1 MIMKRFIISVLLLA
15 AAETLC
21 AQRVVLSDY
30 AANKSGDDWAGAFA
44 AAFAEGDFVYV
55 PEGEYRCSEV
65 RVPGGK
71 TIAGAGNATRF
82 QPLGKVLICVVGVV
96 EEERLLAEDMADF
109 SRTMR
114 LVSADGLLPGDDL
127 LLIGQR
133 NSMMREDC
141 GPEWTLGRTYKKTCP
156 FGEFL
161 TVETVEGCI
170 VTTTTATLFPFY

>member
-82 QPLGKVLICVVGVV
+82 QPLGKVLFCVEGVV

-133 NSMMREDC
+133 NSMMR
-141 GPEWTLGRTYKKTCP
+141 PIIAARAP
-156 FGEFL
+156 
-161 TVETVEGCI
+161 
-170 VTTTTATLFPFY
+170 